1 MSGGIGTNHKEVG
14 NGKRRGGLRKDE
26 SFQFQGLAV
35 RCGQAT
41 ERARARVRVRVR
53 EQEQESKSGRARER
67 QRDWEEVFNWGQSC
81 QWLGMETSD
90 WEVERVGWGE
100 REERE
105 GLVRGI

>member
-41 ERARARVRVRVR
+41 ERARARVRAR

-67 QRDWEEVFNWGQSC
+67 ERD
-81 QWLGMETSD
+81 
-90 WEVERVGWGE
+90 
-100 REERE
+100 
-105 GLVRGI
+105 